1 MVDVIS
7 AVSGQSS
14 TLRLGS
20 QSANASPPSEPAAR
34 ASAELVSSHIRVD
47 NLQNVAILEY
57 RSSQTGEVVRQY
69 PSQSQIDAFR
79 RAERSNTGGSPTE
92 LVLTEGG
99 DSAGKAAS
107 PLTSTPPAQS
117 APTGDTATSVIA

>member
-20 QSANASPPSEPAAR
+20 QGAATSPPSEPATQ

-57 RSSQTGEVVRQY
+57 RSSRTGEVVRQY
-69 PSQSQIDAFR
+69 PTQSQIDAFR
-79 RAERSNTGGSPTE
+79 RAERSNTGPPPTE
-92 LVLTEGG
+92 ISTDAG
-99 DSAGKAAS
+99 DSGESSS
-107 PLTSTPPAQS
+107 PPP
-117 APTGDTATSVIA
+117 TVDKATSVLA